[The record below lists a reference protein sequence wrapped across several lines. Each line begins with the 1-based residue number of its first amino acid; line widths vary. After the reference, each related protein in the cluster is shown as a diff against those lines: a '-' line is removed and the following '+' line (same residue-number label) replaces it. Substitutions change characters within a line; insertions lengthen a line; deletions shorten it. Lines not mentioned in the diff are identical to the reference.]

1 MENLWVDLVLF
12 CYIKSCLPWDILRS
26 WGHGNSVVV
35 KYLCVRVFWLL
46 GWLSPSIS
54 FLIKKDKYLK
64 WLSGKINV
72 GIKRK
77 KKFLQIVLIYFKFFS
92 KDRHCRSL
100 YFSSYS
106 PPPTAF
112 QFLLNKKVLH
122 KPHIFLKKK
131 LNDFDYSYTS
141 PVLFFKK
148 KKEGFFTIL
157 MTGWVCVY
165 VFLLLLYEPL
175 PSRQTSVPSVCFLFI
190 LWHNSL
196 CAYVGMQFVCV
207 CRW

>member
-148 KKEGFFTIL
+148 KKRIFHHL
-157 MTGWVCVY
+157 NDWVSLCVCV
-165 VFLLLLYEPL
+165 P
-175 PSRQTSVPSVCFLFI
+175 PTSVWTPPQPADFCAQCVLPIYSV
-190 LWHNSL
+190 
-196 CAYVGMQFVCV
+196 AQFFVCICGYAVCV
-207 CRW
+207 CM